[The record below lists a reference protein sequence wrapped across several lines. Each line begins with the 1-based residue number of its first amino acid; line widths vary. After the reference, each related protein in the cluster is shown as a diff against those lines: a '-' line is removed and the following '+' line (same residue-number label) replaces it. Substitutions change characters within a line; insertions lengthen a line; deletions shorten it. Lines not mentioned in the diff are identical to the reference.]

1 MYNYKVGDKFRWR
14 KSQCFTKEF
23 LNDVYE
29 LAQKENGDYY
39 VKTVYSETG
48 DYRDWSDGNLDY
60 VHSYKE
66 ICEEINDSL
75 IKIED

>member
-1 MYNYKVGDKFRWR
+1 MYNYKVGDKFRW
-14 KSQCFTKEF
+14 SEGACFEESY

-39 VKTVYSETG
+39 VKTVYSKCNDYDDWDNNKHG
-48 DYRDWSDGNLDY
+48 D
-60 VHSYKE
+60 SYE
-66 ICEEINDSL
+66 VICRRIYCDL